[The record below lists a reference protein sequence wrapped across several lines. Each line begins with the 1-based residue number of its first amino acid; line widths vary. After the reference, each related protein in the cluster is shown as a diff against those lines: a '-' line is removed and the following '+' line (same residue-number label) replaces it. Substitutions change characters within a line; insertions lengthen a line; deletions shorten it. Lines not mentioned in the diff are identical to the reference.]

1 MEKRGIPRIKGMRTR
16 FPSHDDA
23 TSRATAKPAIE
34 GTSHMIVGIVKETFP
49 GEARVALV
57 PPGVQ
62 QLKKADL
69 EILVEPGAGI
79 AAGYEDSA
87 YTDKGA
93 ELAADRADV
102 WKRADVVLQV
112 RSLGANPE
120 EGRADLELTR
130 SGQTVIGICEPLTEH
145 SANAA
150 VAATGAT
157 LFSMEMMP
165 RITRAQSMDILS
177 AMATIAGYKAV
188 LLAANSLPKIFPMMM
203 TAAGTL
209 AAARVFVVGA
219 GVAGLQAIASARRL
233 GATVHA
239 YDVRPVVR
247 EQVES
252 LGGKFVELELETDTA
267 EDAGGY
273 AKELGED
280 FYTKQRE
287 MMLSVV
293 AESDVVI
300 TTAAI
305 PGKKAPI
312 LVTREMVE
320 GMRRGSVVVDLA
332 AERGGNCEL
341 TSPGE
346 RVDHNG
352 VIILGPLNIP
362 STIPFHASQM
372 YSKNIVTFL
381 LHLVNEGELVVDPED
396 EITSG
401 TLITRAGAVV
411 HERVLE
417 LQAAAAEESEKS

>member
-1 MEKRGIPRIKGMRTR
+1 
-16 FPSHDDA
+16 
-23 TSRATAKPAIE
+23 
-34 GTSHMIVGIVKETFP
+34 MIVGVVKETFP
-49 GEARVALV
+49 GEARVGLV
-57 PPGVQ
+57 PVGVQ
-62 QLKKADL
+62 QLTRAEL
-69 EILVEPGAGI
+69 EVLIEPGAGI
-79 AAGYEDSA
+79 DAGYDDAS

-93 ELAADRADV
+93 VLAADRADV
-102 WKRADVVLQV
+102 WRRADVVLQV
-112 RSLGANPE
+112 RALGANPE
-120 EGRADLELTR
+120 EGRADLER
-130 SGQTVIGICEPLTEH
+130 MRPGQAVIATCEPLTEH
-145 SANAA
+145 EATKA
-150 VAATGAT
+150 VAVTGAT

-177 AMATIAGYKAV
+177 SMATIAGYKAV
-188 LLAANSLPKIFPMMM
+188 LLGADALPKLFPMMM

-219 GVAGLQAIASARRL
+219 GVAGLQAIATARRL
-233 GATVHA
+233 GAVVHA
-239 YDVRPVVR
+239 YDVRPAVR

-252 LGGKFVELELETDTA
+252 LGGKFLEIELSTDAA

-280 FYTKQRE
+280 FYAKQRE

-320 GMRRGSVVVDLA
+320 GMHRGSVVVDLA

-341 TSPGE
+341 TRPGE

-352 VIILGPLNIP
+352 VLIIGPLNIP
-362 STIPFHASQM
+362 ADVPYHASQM
-372 YSKNIVTFL
+372 YSKNVTTFL
-381 LHLVNEGELVVDPED
+381 LHLVNDGELVVDLDD
-396 EITSG
+396 EITKG
-401 TLITRAGAVV
+401 TLITRDGAVV

-417 LQAAAAEESEKS
+417 AQGAGSKGSETT